1 MRLCFPLEKRKTAF
15 CQNKTSF
22 FEVCGSLL
30 KFPSSIPLRYGREW
44 VFIRF
49 FPGAYRPGY
58 F

>member
-1 MRLCFPLEKRKTAF
+1 MRLCFPLEKRTTAF
-15 CQNKTSF
+15 CPSKTRF
-22 FEVCGSLL
+22 VAVLRFA
-30 KFPSSIPLRYGREW
+30 FRIPFSIPLRYGHEW